1 MVENCMDDD
10 VDANIKSTTKMDRET
25 DEKSASLGP
34 INASERRGAKYRHA
48 NVYDAVAGRI
58 ATDKSSNKSSTL
70 ANDYHDITSTRIF
83 PAVTPEE
90 VLFRKQNAPVRYME
104 NDFYFANEN
113 IPEDQPL
120 PDSDLLKAIHAY
132 TSDLYA
138 NKTVDRGQSAW
149 RSMDETALIALGFL
163 LEETA
168 VEALEE
174 TGDMALVEGAVLS
187 DPEWVVEA
195 PVVRSRETSV
205 SAFSTRARI
214 DGYSSGG
221 FDDVATTLSRQRKSK
236 KRRRLSSLSAVRP
249 ASEKPAT

>member
-1 MVENCMDDD
+1 MW
-10 VDANIKSTTKMDRET
+10 K
-25 DEKSASLGP
+25 
-34 INASERRGAKYRHA
+34 
-48 NVYDAVAGRI
+48 GRI

-70 ANDYHDITSTRIF
+70 ANDYHGITSSRIF
-83 PAVTPEE
+83 PAVAPEE

-104 NDFYFANEN
+104 NDYYFANED

-168 VEALEE
+168 VEALGE
-174 TGDMALVEGAVLS
+174 TGDLALVEGAVPS
-187 DPEWVVEA
+187 DPEWEAEA

-205 SAFSTRARI
+205 SAFSTRSRI

-221 FDDVATTLSRQRKSK
+221 LDDVATTLSRQRKSK
-236 KRRRLSSLSAVRP
+236 KRWRLSSLSAMRP
-249 ASEKPAT
+249 ASEKPVT

>member
-1 MVENCMDDD
+1 MTKLLFYFYFAVVENRMEDDE
-10 VDANIKSTTKMDRET
+10 VVIIKSTTPMDRDI
-25 DEKSASLGP
+25 DEKSARPGP
-34 INASERRGAKYRHA
+34 IDASDRRGAKYRHA
-48 NVYDAVAGRI
+48 NVYDAVA
-58 ATDKSSNKSSTL
+58 
-70 ANDYHDITSTRIF
+70 ANDYHGITSTRIF

-104 NDFYFANEN
+104 NDFYFANED

-174 TGDMALVEGAVLS
+174 TGDMALVEGAVPS
-187 DPEWVVEA
+187 DPEWVAEA

-205 SAFSTRARI
+205 SAFSTRSRI
-214 DGYSSGG
+214 DGYSCGG

-236 KRRRLSSLSAVRP
+236 KRRRLSSLSAMRP

>member
-1 MVENCMDDD
+1 
-10 VDANIKSTTKMDRET
+10 
-25 DEKSASLGP
+25 
-34 INASERRGAKYRHA
+34 
-48 NVYDAVAGRI
+48 
-58 ATDKSSNKSSTL
+58 
-70 ANDYHDITSTRIF
+70 
-83 PAVTPEE
+83 
-90 VLFRKQNAPVRYME
+90 ME

>member
-1 MVENCMDDD
+1 MLVPGGEQ
-10 VDANIKSTTKMDRET
+10 STDMRMFMMLLQVSNLNDQKHLL
-25 DEKSASLGP
+25 SAQLT
-34 INASERRGAKYRHA
+34 ALWK
-48 NVYDAVAGRI
+48 GRI

-70 ANDYHDITSTRIF
+70 ANDYHGITSTRIF

-104 NDFYFANEN
+104 NDFYFANED

-174 TGDMALVEGAVLS
+174 TGDMALVEGAVPS
-187 DPEWVVEA
+187 DPGWVAEA

-205 SAFSTRARI
+205 SAFSTRSRI

-221 FDDVATTLSRQRKSK
+221 FDDATTLSRQRKSK
-236 KRRRLSSLSAVRP
+236 KRRRLNSLSTMRA